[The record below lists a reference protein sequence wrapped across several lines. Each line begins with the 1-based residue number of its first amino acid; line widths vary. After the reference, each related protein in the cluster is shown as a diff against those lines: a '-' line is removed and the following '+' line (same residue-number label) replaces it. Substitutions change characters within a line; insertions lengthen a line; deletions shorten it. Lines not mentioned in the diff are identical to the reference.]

1 MPTGAN
7 YTDDMPSVAK
17 VESAIQGSDPI
28 DTAARQVTVFDYLV
42 TYIDRVHTNTNV
54 RAPYT
59 PGEAKLTGDYRG
71 ASAQITQGF
80 TKSHTAAEVQTFN
93 QLQGK
98 YLFDDTFMSTWPKQ
112 LIGSQASAAIQNANA
127 GLQASAQKMYNQQM
141 QAQQQAASQQT
152 AMVNGQAMPMS
163 NDPTSVAI
171 RRCLELG
178 GSTGSCMGGGLI
190 GGMISLVTGGEGLG
204 SLTGPGR
211 AGVVLSG
218 AYGGAK
224 GGTYVNFSGDS
235 GALSNCGKLVPDSTN
250 YTLSKTAAALQVTL
264 PVSPSPVLLTMK
276 PDGSL
281 QGPGAITLNGQIIIG
296 YHVVT
301 TTRTGNCAPNC
312 VTSSR
317 TPIYQAATDRCT
329 VAALTAPPPPPPPSA
344 NANGLGDSPLGG
356 GLLGGVMDTLTGAM
370 TATMPGASLVASLP
384 GLRMEGKYTSS
395 GLLLDFAGD
404 AVTIDC
410 GQAHVKSPYTVENA
424 ASSLIVHVR
433 NSGGPF
439 DLVVSSDNTL
449 RGSGSTTINGKLVS
463 GMNGT
468 DITFTPH
475 FETCQV
481 ASYAPQAGSGS
492 TTTVAA
498 NASPAPGS
506 SSGAF
511 TATAT
516 PATSNSQLGS
526 GASCNDSLD
535 HFILFHRTES
545 ARRTRRQIDDRP
557 VRQRIAQGRR
567 ACSRWHHTGPGPA
580 GLRQR
585 LPAAYGLPCTR
596 SADEAVLRRHR
607 DLRQKRQYDPERT
620 GPAGQLLHPLR
631 RPGPQRRPRLG
642 HAGDPQGRPKQH
654 HHSNRDQRRAGP
666 ESVADS
672 VGILRHT
679 SKWNGAKAMA
689 RAFSARG
696 GDWHA
701 SCTCF
706 RLCVEPA
713 SPRLLAQPNRRP
725 HAGGRERTPGQGLR
739 RSSAD

>member
-1 MPTGAN
+1 MNALTSPTPPSSLRLRLIVFAALLPASVCCALAQPGMPTGVN

-17 VESAIQGSDPI
+17 VESVIQGTDAA

-59 PGEAKLTGDYRG
+59 PGEAKLMGDYRG
-71 ASAQITQGF
+71 ASAQIKQDF
-80 TKSHTAAEVQTFN
+80 PKSHTTAELQTFN

-98 YLFDDTFMSTWPKQ
+98 YLFDDTFMSAWPKQ

-141 QAQQQAASQQT
+141 QDLQQAQQAQQQAASQQT

-190 GGMISLVTGGEGLG
+190 GGLISMVTDGEGLG

-218 AYGGAK
+218 AYGGAQ
-224 GGTYVNFSGDS
+224 GGAYVNFSGDS
-235 GALSNCGKLVPDSTN
+235 GALANCGKLVPDSTN
-250 YTLSKTAAALQVTL
+250 YTLSKTAAALKVTL
-264 PVSPSPVLLTMK
+264 PVSPSPVILTMRS
-276 PDGSL
+276 DGSL
-281 QGPGAITLNGQIIIG
+281 QGPGAITLNGQIITG

-312 VTSSR
+312 VTTTQ
-317 TPIYQAATDRCT
+317 TPIYAAATDHCT
-329 VAALTAPPPPPPPSA
+329 VGALAAPPPPPPPSA
-344 NANGLGDSPLGG
+344 NGSGASPLGG
-356 GLLGGVMDTLTGAM
+356 GMLGGIMDTLTGAM

-384 GLRMEGKYTSS
+384 GLRMEGQYTSS

-424 ASSLIVHVR
+424 ALSLIVHVQ

-449 RGSGSTTINGKLVS
+449 RGSGRTTVNSRLVS

-475 FETCQV
+475 SETCQV
-481 ASYAPQAGSGS
+481 GSYTPQTGSGS

-498 NASPAPGS
+498 NPSPGPVAVPAPI
-506 SSGAF
+506 
-511 TATAT
+511 ATAT
-516 PATSNSQLGS
+516 PATSTQSGS
-526 GASCNDSLD
+526 GGTAMTLSITSSFPIAKNPLAGAVVKLMTDRLD
-535 HFILFHRTES
+535 NVMRK
-545 ARRTRRQIDDRP
+545 AGAP
-557 VRQRIAQGRR
+557 V
-567 ACSRWHHTGPGPA
+567 P
-580 GLRQR
+580 
-585 LPAAYGLPCTR
+585 
-596 SADEAVLRRHR
+596 
-607 DLRQKRQYDPERT
+607 
-620 GPAGQLLHPLR
+620 
-631 RPGPQRRPRLG
+631 
-642 HAGDPQGRPKQH
+642 
-654 HHSNRDQRRAGP
+654 
-666 ESVADS
+666 
-672 VGILRHT
+672 VGT
-679 SKWNGAKAMA
+679 
-689 RAFSARG
+689 
-696 GDWHA
+696 
-701 SCTCF
+701 
-706 RLCVEPA
+706 
-713 SPRLLAQPNRRP
+713 
-725 HAGGRERTPGQGLR
+725 TPGQALLAYVSSCPPPTGCPAAAQLMKSYYVGTATFDNNGAATLSAPVPPGNYYIICSAQGTKGGLVWDLPVTLK
-739 RSSAD
+739 AGQNNTITLTATNAELVPTQ